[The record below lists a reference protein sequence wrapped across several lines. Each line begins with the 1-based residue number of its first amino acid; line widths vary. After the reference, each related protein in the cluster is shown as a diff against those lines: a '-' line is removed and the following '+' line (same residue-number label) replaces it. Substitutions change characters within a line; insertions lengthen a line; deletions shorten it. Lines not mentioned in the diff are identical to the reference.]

1 MKALAK
7 PKKMKRFSDGGS
19 VDDGSTLE
27 AANNSAD
34 SQDIA
39 SSMSAGEK
47 DTESS
52 APSKPD
58 FKSMKE
64 AYAWHRKNEGQG
76 STFEYGGKKILV
88 KDAVTRTEARDTGSD
103 VARKAASYP
112 KPAPR
117 AQTQRDSAEAYVA
130 KRAAARAEE
139 AAADKTPKG
148 QDRILTG
155 IKKNA
160 GENKL
165 MGSVKLAN
173 GGVVRR
179 ASVKSHGKAC

>member
-7 PKKMKRFSDGGS
+7 AKQMKRFADGGE
-19 VDDGSTLE
+19 VDGGDFVEAGSGPSE
-27 AANNSAD
+27 D
-34 SQDIA
+34 
-39 SSMSAGEK
+39 
-47 DTESS
+47 S
-52 APSKPD
+52 APASEAPAKAEY
-58 FKSMKE
+58 KSFKE
-64 AYAWHRKNEGQG
+64 AFAAERKAGNK
-76 STFEYGGKKILV
+76 TFEYMGKKYTTDMAAPR
-88 KDAVTRTEARDTGSD
+88 KEAGDTGSD
-103 VARKAASYP
+103 TARKAASYL

-117 AQTQRDSAEAYVA
+117 AETQRDRAEAYVA

-139 AAADKTPKG
+139 AAADKSPKG

>member
-1 MKALAK
+1 LKMKALAK
-7 PKKMKRFSDGGS
+7 PKKMKRFSDGGEVTDYIES
-19 VDDGSTLE
+19 SSGPSE
-27 AANNSAD
+27 S
-34 SQDIA
+34 A
-39 SSMSAGEK
+39 SS
-47 DTESS
+47 ESE
-52 APSKPD
+52 APAAAEPAKAD
-58 FKSMKE
+58 YKSFKE
-64 AYAWHRKNEGQG
+64 AFAAERKAGNK
-76 STFEYGGKKILV
+76 TFEYMGKKYTT
-88 KDAVTRTEARDTGSD
+88 DMAARTEARDTGSD

-139 AAADKTPKG
+139 AAADKSPKG

-160 GENKL
+160 GASVG
-165 MGSVKLAN
+165 MGSLKLAN